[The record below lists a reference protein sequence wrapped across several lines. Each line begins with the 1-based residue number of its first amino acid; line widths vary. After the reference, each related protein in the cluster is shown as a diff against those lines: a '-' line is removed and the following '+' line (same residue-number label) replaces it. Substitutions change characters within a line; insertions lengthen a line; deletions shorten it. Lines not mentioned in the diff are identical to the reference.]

1 MANPAMTNP
10 QPSGRKGGGP
20 WPWVAG
26 LLALV
31 LLAGL
36 GTRLWQKREQTKEEA
51 RRAIPLLP
59 RQVSAIGRIEPLDGI
74 SQVSVP
80 SSLSNDRVRE
90 ILVKEGQEV
99 RKGQPL
105 AVLESL
111 DTLEGSVRKSKAAIR
126 VAESKLV
133 SQDSVIAR
141 YRADLRQ
148 ASAEARRSEQL
159 FKAGATSAN
168 RVEQLQADESSAKA
182 QLAEA
187 IASKGTLVEELR
199 ESRTSLEKDQ
209 VERNKAT
216 VLAPFSGTVFKLHV
230 RPGDKVGEEG
240 LLEMGDSS
248 RMGVIAEVYQSDRP
262 MVALGQKVTITAD
275 GFKGRQ
281 VQGQVVEIA
290 REVSRQSVFSG
301 QAGENLDRRVLEV
314 KIALPKEALVMASN
328 LNYLQVN
335 LLFAPLTA
343 PQRARQEAARKALEA
358 STSR

>member
-1 MANPAMTNP
+1 MTM
-10 QPSGRKGGGP
+10 PSPTGRKGGRGP
-20 WPWVAG
+20 WQLVAA

-36 GTRLWQKREQTKEEA
+36 GSRLWQQRQQKQVEA
-51 RRAIPLLP
+51 RKAVPLLP
-59 RQVSAIGRIEPLDGI
+59 RQVSALGRIEPLGGI

-105 AVLESL
+105 AVLESI
-111 DTLEGSVRKSKAAIR
+111 DTLESSVRKSEAEIR
-126 VAESKLV
+126 VAESKLA

-141 YRADLRQ
+141 YKADLGQ
-148 ASAEARRSEQL
+148 ASAEARRAEQL
-159 FKAGATSAN
+159 FAAGATSAN
-168 RVEQLQADESSAKA
+168 RVEKLQADESSAKA

-187 IASKGTLVEELR
+187 IATKATLVEDLR
-199 ESRTSLEKDQ
+199 SSRASLDKDKT
-209 VERNKAT
+209 ERAKAT
-216 VLAPFSGTVFKLHV
+216 VLAPFSGTVFKVHA
-230 RPGDKVGEEG
+230 RPGDKVGEDG

-262 MVALGQKVTITAD
+262 MIALGQKASLSAD
-275 GFKGRQ
+275 GFKGRK
-281 VQGQVVEIA
+281 VEGQVVEIA
-290 REVSRQSVFSG
+290 REVSRQTVFSG

-314 KIALPKEALVMASN
+314 KIGLTPQESALASH

-335 LLFAPLTA
+335 VLFAPLTA
-343 PQRARQEAARKALEA
+343 AQQADQKAARDRVLSGAP
-358 STSR
+358 